1 MTKKTSASVTPKGRS
16 NITPE
21 EKISPPQSEN
31 MIRKAAYFRYVQR
44 GSALGHDLDD
54 WLAAEAELFKRQAE
68 QQQPE
73 LVEMTELNMQESGVH
88 GAWTDD
94 ALKRIIRQHPQ
105 KGIPQVESI
114 EPQEAPPKE

>member
-1 MTKKTSASVTPKGRS
+1 
-16 NITPE
+16 
-21 EKISPPQSEN
+21 
-31 MIRKAAYFRYVQR
+31 
-44 GSALGHDLDD
+44 
-54 WLAAEAELFKRQAE
+54 
-68 QQQPE
+68 
-73 LVEMTELNMQESGVH
+73 MTELNMQESGVH